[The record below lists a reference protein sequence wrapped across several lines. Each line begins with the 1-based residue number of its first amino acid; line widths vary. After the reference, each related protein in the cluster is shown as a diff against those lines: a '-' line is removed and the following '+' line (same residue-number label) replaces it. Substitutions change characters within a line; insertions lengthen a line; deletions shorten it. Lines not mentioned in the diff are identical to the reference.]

1 MEMTFPLARSE
12 GFENSSAGSG
22 VRIPALTL
30 ESSIVFVLVDLGSL
44 FTKQECHHTIQR
56 DAKPYQVWQGYQVS
70 NLLST
75 PTCQLLRQSLL

>member
-44 FTKQECHHTIQR
+44 FTKQECHPKGCQALSSTAR
-56 DAKPYQVWQGYQVS
+56 VS
-70 NLLST
+70 G
-75 PTCQLLRQSLL
+75 R